1 MRMACHFCMARFL
14 LILKFINRNSIIM
27 GEACKKKRTGRGRNA
42 LYFFA
47 ITAVAAAACVYVIR
61 ETRRAKQE
69 KELLAY
75 EVW

>member
-1 MRMACHFCMARFL
+1 
-14 LILKFINRNSIIM
+14 M
-27 GEACKKKRTGRGRNA
+27 GEACKKKRNLKGKNA

-61 ETRRAKQE
+61 ESRRAKEE